1 MKQSG
6 KTESLG
12 DVIVEGLKEAVAWAK
27 GQVTLRRIDLELP
40 SAAPKLAAAQIAA
53 LRNRLG
59 FSQVV
64 FAKCM
69 NVSVRTIQA
78 WEQGL
83 RTPDGAAFRL
93 MDLVAAQPALF
104 SGLIRS
110 RPNQSASGGS
120 RARRT
125 LRGRPSPT
133 LKKAA

>member
-1 MKQSG
+1 MRKSE
-6 KTESLG
+6 KNESLG
-12 DVIVEGLKEAVAWAK
+12 DAIVEGLREAVAWAK
-27 GQVTLRRIDLELP
+27 GHVTLRRIDIELP
-40 SAAPKLAAAQIAA
+40 SPAPKLAATQIAE

-69 NVSVRTIQA
+69 NVSVKTIQA

-93 MDLVAAQPALF
+93 MDLVGAQPKLF
-104 SGLIRS
+104 RGLIRS
-110 RPNQSASGGS
+110 TPHQPASGGA

-125 LRGRPSPT
+125 LRGRLSPT